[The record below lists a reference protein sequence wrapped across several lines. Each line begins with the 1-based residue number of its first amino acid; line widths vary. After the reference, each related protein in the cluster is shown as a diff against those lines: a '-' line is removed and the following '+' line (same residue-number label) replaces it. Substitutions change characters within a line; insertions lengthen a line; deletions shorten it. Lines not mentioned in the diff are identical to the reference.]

1 MNDAIDIAA
10 VTAISAIGQP
20 VRRKEDQRLL
30 TGKGRF
36 SDDFNMAGQ
45 VYAVMVRSPHPHARI
60 LRIDKSRAL
69 AMSGVLGV
77 FTGEDCL
84 ADGLAPIPHG
94 PVPQTRYDM

>member
-20 VRRKEDQRLL
+20 IRRKEDHRLL

-36 SDDFNMAGQ
+36 SDDVNMAGQ

-60 LRIDKSRAL
+60 VEIDMERAQRMPGLL
-69 AMSGVLGV
+69 AVFSGG
-77 FTGEDCL
+77 
-84 ADGLAPIPHG
+84 DGDPDEWRG
-94 PVPQTRYDM
+94 